1 LSYLFPFIFDLTSL
15 LIKHILTDVNTNK
28 WKNMESKDINIT
40 LPVKLIKQLDKY
52 CPTIFKKKSEYIRDL
67 IIADLHKDD
76 TPSNN

>member
-1 LSYLFPFIFDLTSL
+1 
-15 LIKHILTDVNTNK
+15 
-28 WKNMESKDINIT
+28 MESKDINIT